1 MTRYIKITVSLF
13 LLLVLGAEAATAQ
26 SVTGDRQL
34 IQVIGRVLGEN
45 DEPLCGASVVQL
57 GNPKNGAVT
66 DLDGLFTLNIPAG
79 TKIKVTYVGY
89 EDAVVTASDTI
100 VSTEITVRLKP
111 SDNKKS
117 GWIYLSMNSN
127 PTDEAHMSAVNV
139 YGTAARPPKEQ

>member
-26 SVTGDRQL
+26 SVAGNRQL

-66 DLDGLFTLNIPAG
+66 DLDGLFT
-79 TKIKVTYVGY
+79 
-89 EDAVVTASDTI
+89 
-100 VSTEITVRLKP
+100 
-111 SDNKKS
+111 
-117 GWIYLSMNSN
+117 
-127 PTDEAHMSAVNV
+127 
-139 YGTAARPPKEQ
+139 

>member
-1 MTRYIKITVSLF
+1 MTRYIKITVTLF
-13 LLLVLGAEAATAQ
+13 LLLVLGAEVATAQ
-26 SVTGDRQL
+26 SVTDNRQL

-66 DLDGLFTLNIPAG
+66 DLDGHFVLNVLAG

-100 VSTEITVRLKP
+100 VSTKIAVRLKP
-111 SDNKKS
+111 SDDKRS
-117 GWIYLSMNSN
+117 GWIYLSMNPIS
-127 PTDEAHMSAVNV
+127 TDEAHMSAVSV